1 MYANRFMYHRISL
14 VSKCSVT
21 DMILSGQTVN
31 QILNPMTLAL
41 DTAQS
46 NISQDRPGYNDVYIM
61 KLSLVV
67 NNLLVLKIWYNESY
81 FDYTSL
87 IVTLTMKIAMQI
99 FI

>member
-1 MYANRFMYHRISL
+1 
-14 VSKCSVT
+14 
-21 DMILSGQTVN
+21 
-31 QILNPMTLAL
+31 MTLAL

-67 NNLLVLKIWYNESY
+67 NNLLVQKIWYNESY

-99 FI
+99 FIWHSGSWWCTIYKKKKKK